1 MGRRAA
7 AQLRAAMQQRER
19 EPVPDIET
27 TSPSGPADAWPTELR
42 VVEDKH
48 ALAVTFEDGAA
59 FILPA
64 EYLRVESPSAE
75 VQGHA
80 PEEKITVPGK
90 RRVRIAAVEPVGNY
104 AVRLQFDDG
113 HGTGIYT
120 WPLLHALGSE
130 QEARFAAYLAEL
142 ERQGL
147 SRG

>member
-1 MGRRAA
+1 MAPSQSSAPPAA
-7 AQLRAAMQQRER
+7 D
-19 EPVPDIET
+19 DI
-27 TSPSGPADAWPTELR
+27 WPTELR
-42 VVEDKH
+42 VVEDRH

-59 FILPA
+59 FTLPA

-80 PEEKITVPGK
+80 PDEKITVPGK

-120 WPLLHALGSE
+120 WPLLHELGRE